1 MGKSWAI
8 DDRAQLQGDANRAI
22 TAQLAPDETVRVIIR
37 GIQGSAIIGT
47 DRRAFVFKKVLW
59 NTDMSSWD
67 YSGISGVEF
76 NDKGPLLPG
85 FVRIRSVGAE
95 SKKMAHTSDSALQI
109 AFNDKGHASK
119 ATAELRRLVSAHQ
132 TPASVVSPTQATGDI
147 ADQIRK
153 LVALRDE
160 GILTPEEFDAQKQK
174 LLDA

>member
-67 YSGISGVEF
+67 YGGISGVEF

-85 FVRIRSVGAE
+85 VVRIRSVGAE
-95 SKKMAHTSDSALQI
+95 SNKMAHTSDSART
-109 AFNDKGHASK
+109 A
-119 ATAELRRLVSAHQ
+119 ATGKRIHTKLVFLVGMGNATVRQVAAQMRVACPARAEVSCARHESVLVSSRSRHRGRRRAR
-132 TPASVVSPTQATGDI
+132 G
-147 ADQIRK
+147 R
-153 LVALRDE
+153 
-160 GILTPEEFDAQKQK
+160 
-174 LLDA
+174 